1 MAVKSRTVSKKTKG
15 GASVRGARG
24 AARSGAAPTPI
35 KKVYLKRK
43 NLCKVTFRLPKTA
56 APEAKQVCVVG
67 EFNDWNIYANPMKRL
82 KSGEFT
88 LTLDLMPG
96 REYQYRYLIDD
107 VQWENDW
114 NADRYVRSP
123 YGDSDNSVI
132 TV

>member
-15 GASVRGARG
+15 GASGRGARG
-24 AARSGAAPTPI
+24 AARSGAATTPV